1 MLPSITKAAHPI
13 AAAVT
18 VIVIA
23 GQWCRRKARIGM
35 PTYGFQIALA
45 NRFFDAC
52 HSLSRNINRSC
63 GLKIEILRREWDCI
77 NVLDKFCLVRVV
89 LYLGMVCDTV

>member
-1 MLPSITKAAHPI
+1 
-13 AAAVT
+13 
-18 VIVIA
+18 
-23 GQWCRRKARIGM
+23 M

-89 LYLGMVCDTV
+89 LYLGMVRDTISCDFTTRAAAMSFRPCCQITPRAQ